1 MKRMILFLMLFLA
14 VTAVSFGKKVAA
26 EGKTYSALGDYK
38 VQTTDNP
45 IQMKGEDCKAYIIS
59 YENSPMEVTV
69 IVCKEKNC
77 RKYVVLSD
85 KLSVQYVCNP
95 HYFGVERLDKSL
107 EKEGYRTED
116 EGLNR
121 VEYFHQ
127 KVLGPGQMP
136 ELEATRTI
144 AAFFPFLLNTDES
157 MIAEKK

>member
-1 MKRMILFLMLFLA
+1 MILFAMLVLA
-14 VTAVSFGKKVAA
+14 ISAVSLGQKVVA

-38 VQTTDNP
+38 VQTTDNAV
-45 IQMKGEDCKAYIIS
+45 QLKGEDCKAYAIR

-69 IVCKEKNC
+69 VVCKEKNC
-77 RKYVVLSD
+77 KKFVVLSD

-107 EKEGYRTED
+107 ENEGYKTD
-116 EGLNR
+116 DAGLNR

-127 KVLGPGQMP
+127 KVLGPGQIA
-136 ELEATRTI
+136 ELDATRTI
-144 AAFFPFLLNTDES
+144 AAFFPFLLNPDES

>member
-1 MKRMILFLMLFLA
+1 MKRMILSVVLVLA
-14 VTAVSFGKKVAA
+14 ISAVSFGKKVVA
-26 EGKTYSALGDYK
+26 EGKSYSPLGDYK

-45 IQMKGEDCKAYIIS
+45 IQMKGEDCKAYVIS

-77 RKYVVLSD
+77 KKYVVLSD

-107 EKEGYRTED
+107 EKEGLKTD
-116 EGLNR
+116 DAGLNR

-136 ELEATRTI
+136 ELDATRTI

-157 MIAEKK
+157 MIAEK

>member
-1 MKRMILFLMLFLA
+1 MKRMILFVMLALA
-14 VTAVSFGKKVAA
+14 ISAVSFGKKLVA
-26 EGKTYSALGDYK
+26 EGKTYSAMGDYK

-45 IQMKGEDCKAYIIS
+45 IRMKGEDCKAFVIS

-77 RKYVVLSD
+77 KKYVVLSE

-107 EKEGYRTED
+107 EKEGYKTD
-116 EGLNR
+116 DAGLNR

-127 KVLGPGQMP
+127 KVLGPGQMA
-136 ELEATRTI
+136 ELDATRTI